1 MTHRHSHSSK
11 TFKKKK
17 KKKAQ
22 LHTDFSLASNLGY
35 NLGYSTL
42 QTKLFFPVP
51 TTLR

>member
-11 TFKKKK
+11 TFKK

-42 QTKLFFPVP
+42 QNKLFFPVP